1 MYPLAATDPSLR
13 LLRTTDSGVTLCSD
27 HHTTCLSKTLDPAIS
42 GTVKE
47 LFECIYMTDSLC
59 S

>member
-47 LFECIYMTDSLC
+47 L
-59 S
+59 